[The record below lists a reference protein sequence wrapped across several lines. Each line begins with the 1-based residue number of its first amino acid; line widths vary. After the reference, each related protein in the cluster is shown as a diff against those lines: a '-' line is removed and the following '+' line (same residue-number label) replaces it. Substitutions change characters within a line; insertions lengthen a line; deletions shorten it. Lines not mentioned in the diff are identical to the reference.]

1 MFTTDCSKN
10 RFTTCNESQN
20 NNPFTSKNESRYAK
34 PATDGSNNRF
44 TTLDESQNNNPFA
57 SKNES
62 NESNESKYAKPM
74 STRWSNLSSEEEER
88 MCDSPRNTFQKR
100 RSNFGPDKDKY
111 GNYRKPT
118 FRKETRPK
126 TPPPPTFDFKEGDF
140 PSLG

>member
-1 MFTTDCSKN
+1 MSTTDCSKN
-10 RFTTCNESQN
+10 RF
-20 NNPFTSKNESRYAK
+20 K
-34 PATDGSNNRF
+34 
-44 TTLDESQNNNPFA
+44 TLDESQNKNPFMGKNESHFMGKNESHFK